1 MGEFWD
7 IYDINRKKT
16 GRTAERDVYQ
26 FKEGEYHIVVTGI
39 ILNSKN
45 EILITKRASFKKY
58 GGLWECNSGSV
69 LAGET
74 SLEGILR
81 ELKEELGISFNKNDA
96 IFLKEVERDK
106 AVPDFKDLWI
116 FKKDIDI
123 NEISFPDGEATAA
136 KWVTIEE
143 FVQMY
148 EKNKIVPT
156 IDFGKEEYKL
166 AMQILRQRNME
177 KYYNNTESEKPTPN
191 VSCFFK
197 EIGDNPTRA
206 IDLGCG
212 AGNDTV
218 FLIKNG
224 WDVLAIDKENVESR
238 MRKRLDNNQCKKLR
252 FKQEN
257 FEELELEKC
266 KVLIANY
273 SLPFCNKDKFS
284 ELWNKINKS
293 IESNGYFLGTFLGI
307 NDSWKKSKP
316 NMTFFSK
323 EQVIDLF
330 NNFDII
336 KFKEVEK
343 DGLTGDGNKKHWHIF
358 IVIAQKKK

>member
-1 MGEFWD
+1 MGELWD

-16 GRTAERDVYQ
+16 GRTAERDVYE

-39 ILNSKN
+39 ILNSRN

-177 KYYNNTESEKPTPN
+177 KYYNNTESEEPTQN
-191 VSCFFK
+191 VSCFF
-197 EIGDNPTRA
+197 
-206 IDLGCG
+206 
-212 AGNDTV
+212 
-218 FLIKNG
+218 
-224 WDVLAIDKENVESR
+224 
-238 MRKRLDNNQCKKLR
+238 
-252 FKQEN
+252 
-257 FEELELEKC
+257 
-266 KVLIANY
+266 
-273 SLPFCNKDKFS
+273 
-284 ELWNKINKS
+284 
-293 IESNGYFLGTFLGI
+293 
-307 NDSWKKSKP
+307 
-316 NMTFFSK
+316 
-323 EQVIDLF
+323 
-330 NNFDII
+330 
-336 KFKEVEK
+336 
-343 DGLTGDGNKKHWHIF
+343 
-358 IVIAQKKK
+358 